1 MIFLPEFVIIREK
14 VLILR
19 EELISMNKA
28 VCKNLLK
35 KNSLLQKMLISIV
48 CMLCIPLLGVQVF
61 SFLRASRELE
71 KNNTAQYVAMLQ
83 ALSDSFENE
92 IDALT
97 RMASHISA
105 NKEVAAPL
113 KGNVNEHTID
123 AASSALNNYNLAH
136 PLIDGTGIYYKTID
150 TVLYHTSQMNM
161 SSFCD
166 LFYAGDS
173 AGRAKLEHLFKQA
186 EAAERF
192 VTGSVE
198 GCLKETL
205 VLAVPVSLSTDRDA
219 VIFFTIDISALEN
232 WCSVFIP
239 TGSGFGIMAD
249 DNKYLLLGEK
259 DTAQAANDLDFQNFL
274 TDPEKTSYVHT
285 TDADTY
291 IFYKYHHHTRNSIF
305 LVSIPENAAEKYLLH
320 YAGEMKLI
328 LAITVIL
335 TCILVIVTL
344 YINYMPI
351 FRLVKRYIKT
361 DPGNQQMSEL
371 ELLDSHF
378 LAQND
383 RISVQERM
391 LGTFVV
397 GDILCGASIPQEDL
411 QRYFPKTI
419 YKSFVAVAA
428 ELSLTA
434 EQSMRIINGVEGTLG
449 GKLIITTVPNRPE
462 TVFVR
467 AADTVIDMQE
477 LRNSLQQYVEALVTE
492 TCSFHMGLVVSE
504 LNQIPLSYYEALFAD
519 KLTDFLGD
527 DEEREKV
534 SDLIRSFEDLL
545 LTGRHVKALQLID
558 RLETAEQELRASIKQ
573 LYYYKIIHTYLSAL
587 QRSGVNL
594 NNKEIDQLL
603 FYKNSEQ
610 LFTNLRRSIMGLP
623 AAAEVL
629 SISPQ
634 ERQERL
640 LAYVDKNYLDN
651 TICLTS
657 VADYM
662 QTSIYTVSRLFKEIT
677 GQGFKEYI
685 MNKRL
690 QKACSLLEA
699 SHLPVSEIA
708 LVCGFDDANYF
719 TIVFKRKYGMP
730 PSKYRDDITTKDKQ
744 NEVLSK

>member
-1 MIFLPEFVIIREK
+1 
-14 VLILR
+14 
-19 EELISMNKA
+19 MNKA

-35 KNSLLQKMLISIV
+35 KNSLLRRMAISIV
-48 CMLCIPLLGVQVF
+48 CLLCIPLLGIQVF
-61 SFLRASRELE
+61 SFLRVSRELNR
-71 KNNTAQYVAMLQ
+71 NNTAQYMAMLQ
-83 ALSDSFENE
+83 SLAESFENE
-92 IDALT
+92 IDALART
-97 RMASHISA
+97 ASHIST
-105 NKEVAAPL
+105 NKDVAAPL
-113 KGNVNEHTID
+113 KGNVNEYTVD
-123 AASSALNNYNLAH
+123 AAASALNNYSSAH
-136 PLIDGTGIYYKTID
+136 PLVDGTGIYYKTID

-173 AGRAKLEHLFKQA
+173 PGSEKLEHFIKET
-186 EAAERF
+186 EAPGRF
-192 VTGSVE
+192 ATGSIE
-198 GCLKETL
+198 GCLNETL
-205 VLAVPVSLSTDRDA
+205 VVTAPVSLSVGGNADA
-219 VIFFTIDISALEN
+219 VVFFTIDIRALKN

-239 TGSGFGIMAD
+239 AGSGFGITAS
-249 DNKYLLLGEK
+249 DNQYLLLCEN
-259 DTAQAANDLDFQNFL
+259 DTAQAPNDLDFQKFL
-274 TDPEKTSYVHT
+274 SDPKETTYVHI

-291 IFYKYHHHTRNSIF
+291 IFYKYHDHTRNSIF
-305 LVSIPENAAEKYLLH
+305 LVSIPKAAAENKLLQ

-328 LAITVIL
+328 LAVTVIL
-335 TCILVIVTL
+335 TCILVIATL

-351 FRLVKRYIKT
+351 LRFVKQYIKT
-361 DPGNQQMSEL
+361 DPGDQKLSEL
-371 ELLDSHF
+371 ELVDAHF
-378 LAQND
+378 LARD
-383 RISVQERM
+383 ERICNQER
-391 LGTFVV
+391 LLATYIV
-397 GDILCGASIPQEDL
+397 GDLLCGASIPQEDL
-411 QRYFPKTI
+411 QRYFPKTL

-434 EQSMRIINGVEGTLG
+434 EQSMQIINEVESKLG

-467 AADTVIDMQE
+467 AADTVIDIQE
-477 LRNSLQQYVEALVTE
+477 LRNSLQQYVEALVME

-527 DEEREKV
+527 DGESEKV
-534 SDLIRSFEDLL
+534 SDLIQRFEDLL
-545 LTGRHVKALQLID
+545 LTGRHVKALQLMD
-558 RLETAEQELRASIKQ
+558 RLEAAEQKLRASIKQ
-573 LYYYKIIHTYLSAL
+573 LYYYKIIHTYLNTL

-594 NNKEIDQLL
+594 NNEEIAQLL
-603 FYKNSEQ
+603 SYKNSEQ
-610 LFTNLRRSIMGLP
+610 LFTNLRRSIIGLP
-623 AAAEVL
+623 AAAEAL

-699 SHLPVSEIA
+699 SYLPVSEIA
-708 LVCGFDDANYF
+708 MACGFDDANYF

-730 PSKYRDDITTKDKQ
+730 PSKYRDEIATKDKQ